1 MSLRIIAKSAQIQRW
16 ITDRNGTP
24 ARKQGSDADLRV
36 LFGNENGGYDPISFD
51 DLVEIINSHHLV
63 LMVEEEPGKT
73 FHKFINRS

>member
-24 ARKQGSDADLRV
+24 ARKRGSDSDLRV
-36 LFGNENGGYDPISFD
+36 LFGSDNGGYDPISID

-73 FHKFINRS
+73 FHKFVNRS